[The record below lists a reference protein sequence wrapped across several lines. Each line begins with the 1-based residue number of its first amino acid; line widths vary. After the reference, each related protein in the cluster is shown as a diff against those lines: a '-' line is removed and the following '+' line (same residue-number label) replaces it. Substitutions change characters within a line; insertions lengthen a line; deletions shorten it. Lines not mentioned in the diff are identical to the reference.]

1 MHVTRSRALG
11 MTLVEI
17 LIACVVVGILSA
29 YAFARVSP
37 AAYTALSQAET
48 LAANLRHTQALATTW
63 NRNLTV
69 TLSGGTLQPS
79 LYMENANNGTY
90 SVKCTLVIAT
100 TPCNSSSPVINPAT
114 GAAFTVSLQQ
124 GIAISGPQ
132 TLTFDSFG
140 KPSAAASYILIAG
153 GVTVT
158 VSVSAV
164 TGFVT
169 VTG

>member
-1 MHVTRSRALG
+1 
-11 MTLVEI
+11 
-17 LIACVVVGILSA
+17 
-29 YAFARVSP
+29 
-37 AAYTALSQAET
+37 
-48 LAANLRHTQALATTW
+48 
-63 NRNLTV
+63 
-69 TLSGGTLQPS
+69 
-79 LYMENANNGTY
+79 
-90 SVKCTLVIAT
+90 
-100 TPCNSSSPVINPAT
+100 
-114 GAAFTVSLQQ
+114 VSLQQ

-132 TLTFDSFG
+132 TLTFDNFG